1 MRAFAERMRQVE
13 LIGSNHSECMGID
26 IYAQWEG
33 MTETERSAQVIG
45 FSAVHGHVGYLR
57 EAYHGE
63 PYATVELVG
72 EAFVGGRAYIP
83 ALVLR
88 NRLPETLRLAEK
100 REREIYEVTD
110 PEEIE
115 GVLESYRDF
124 VDLCER
130 KEIETGKPCLI
141 IASY

>member
-1 MRAFAERMRQVE
+1 
-13 LIGSNHSECMGID
+13 MGID
-26 IYAQWEG
+26 IYAEWEG
-33 MTETERSAQVIG
+33 MTGAEHDAQDVG
-45 FSAVHGHVGYLR
+45 FSVEDGDAGYLR

-72 EAFVGGRAYIP
+72 EAFVSGRAFIP
-83 ALVLR
+83 AAVLR

-110 PEEIE
+110 PGEIAA
-115 GVLESYRDF
+115 VLKSYRDF
-124 VDLCER
+124 VALCER
-130 KEIETGKPCLI
+130 KEAETGKPCLI

>member
-1 MRAFAERMRQVE
+1 
-13 LIGSNHSECMGID
+13 MGID
-26 IYAQWEG
+26 IYAEWDG
-33 MTETERSAQVIG
+33 MAEPDKQAQIAGLSV
-45 FSAVHGHVGYLR
+45 VDGHVGYLR

-72 EAFVGGRAYIP
+72 EAFVSGRAFIP
-83 ALVLR
+83 AVVLR
-88 NRLPETLRLAEK
+88 NRLPETLRLAER

-115 GVLESYRDF
+115 AVLKSYRDF
-124 VDLCER
+124 VELCER
-130 KEIETGKPCLI
+130 KENETGKPCLI